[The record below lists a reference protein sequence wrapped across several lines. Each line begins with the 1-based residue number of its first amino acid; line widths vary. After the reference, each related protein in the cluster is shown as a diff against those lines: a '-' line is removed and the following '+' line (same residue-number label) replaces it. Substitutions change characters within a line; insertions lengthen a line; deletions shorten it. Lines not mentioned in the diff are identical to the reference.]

1 MFLTTIALSA
11 LLAQS
16 DPAAAAP
23 VPTEPS
29 ASERAAVAAERAAA
43 AAEKAADA
51 AARIADAIAPSAPA
65 APAAAPA
72 PTGVDKWIGNVGV
85 GLSFITGNSQTLT
98 LTGAASADR
107 KFGDWALGI
116 RANGAYGLANP
127 DTNANADASV
137 TARRASATVRGDRSF
152 GSGFAAIFALVG
164 SEFDHMKSI
173 ESRSIGELGA
183 GLTFFNKK
191 DGDLEKLYL
200 RFDLAARGGYET
212 RFQYF
217 PVPSTVADYGIVIL
231 APRAALTFRWSFSKD
246 VRLTEEL
253 EFIPFVLAPTSGRL
267 LINNNTKLS
276 ARLTENLALQTSV
289 LVNFDSQ
296 PPVGSGGLTRKTTD
310 VALTVGLEA
319 SF

>member
-11 LLAQS
+11 LLSQS
-16 DPAAAAP
+16 DPAAATP
-23 VPTEPS
+23 VPTELS
-29 ASERAAVAAERAAA
+29 VSERAAVAAEKAAA
-43 AAEKAADA
+43 AAEKAAAA
-51 AARIADAIAPSAPA
+51 AARIADAVAPA
-65 APAAAPA
+65 APATAAAA
-72 PTGVDKWIGNVGV
+72 PTGADKWIGNVGV

-98 LTGAASADR
+98 VTGAAAADR
-107 KFGDWALGI
+107 KFGDWAFGI

-127 DTNANADASV
+127 DTNANADANV
-137 TARRASATVRGDRSF
+137 TARRAAATIRGDRSF

-173 ESRSIGELGA
+173 ESRTIGELGA

-200 RFDLAARGGYET
+200 RFDLAARSGYET

-217 PVPSTVADYGIVIL
+217 PTPASVTNYGIVIL
-231 APRAALTFRWSFSKD
+231 APRAALTFRWGFSKD
-246 VRLTEEL
+246 VRLTEEI
-253 EFIPFVLAPTSGRL
+253 EFIPFVLAPTAGRL

-289 LVNFDSQ
+289 LVNFDSM
-296 PPVGSGGLTRKTTD
+296 PPVGAGGLTRKPTD